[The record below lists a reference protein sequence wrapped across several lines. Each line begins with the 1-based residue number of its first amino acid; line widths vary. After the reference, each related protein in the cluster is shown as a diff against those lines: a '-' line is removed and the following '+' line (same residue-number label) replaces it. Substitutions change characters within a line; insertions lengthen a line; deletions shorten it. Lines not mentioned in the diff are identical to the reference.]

1 MMFIT
6 TMAPTRSEMAVMGTT
21 TRAMPLVN
29 ELTSPAT
36 SPVFTSPKSSS
47 SFPFSLCLFRKDVR
61 ASSMAVWN
69 CSIEAALP

>member
-6 TMAPTRSEMAVMGTT
+6 TMPPTTSEMKVIGMTT
-21 TRAMPLVN
+21 AAMPPVR
-29 ELTSPAT
+29 ESTSPAT

-47 SFPFSLCLFRKDVR
+47 SFPFSLCLFLKDVR